1 MKIWVLSDLHREF
14 ERFRGDVPRPY
25 PEHDVVVL
33 AGDIDQP
40 PAYGMRWIRETFGN
54 SPVVYVAGN
63 HEFYGGVMLDDIRD
77 ARRAA
82 LEHEI
87 HFLENDEVVIG
98 DTRFL
103 GCSLWTDF
111 ALFGNPELSR
121 FDVRHGMNDF
131 NQIAFSRPSVGPDAE
146 ITGTTFM
153 PTRFTTKHALD
164 MHRESRAW
172 LEARLREPFD
182 GPTVVVTHHAPH
194 RLSVAERFAADKVT
208 PGFVSHMPELF
219 EYDIDLW
226 VHGHTHDAFDYE
238 VEGTR
243 VIANPKGYGNENAR
257 FDWHKVIEIERP
269 APCLDGD
276 TPAP

>member
-14 ERFRGDVPRPY
+14 ERFRVPVRSPF

-40 PAYGMRWIRETFGN
+40 PARAIRWIRETFRD
-54 SPVVYVAGN
+54 SPAVYVGGN
-63 HEFYGGVMLDDIRD
+63 HEFYGGVMLDDIRE
-77 ARRAA
+77 ARRVAK
-82 LEHEI
+82 EHDV
-87 HFLENDEVVIG
+87 HFLENDAVTIG
-98 DTRFL
+98 GTRFL

-111 ALFGNPELSR
+111 ALFGNPERSR
-121 FDVRHGMNDF
+121 FHARNGMNDF
-131 NQIAFSRPSVGPDAE
+131 SQIAFSRPSVDPKAE

-164 MHRESRAW
+164 IHRESRAW
-172 LEARLREPFD
+172 LEARLNEPFD

-194 RLSVAERFAADKVT
+194 RLSVAERFAADKVS
-208 PGFVSHMPELF
+208 PGFASHMPEMF

-226 VHGHTHDAFDYE
+226 IHGHTHDAFDYE

-243 VIANPKGYGNENAR
+243 VIANPRGYGNENAH
-257 FDWHKVIEIERP
+257 FDWHKVIEVESP
-269 APCLDGD
+269 APH
-276 TPAP
+276 PAGSMPEP